1 MRRVIF
7 SLLMG
12 CTCLLVSMCLIYITR
27 GGNDLTWKTGYLFWP
42 GSLIAIVSEC
52 GFPSLSSPMHM
63 KSAIDECRSDIL
75 VLLFSF
81 LDSRTSSSVLAKA
94 KQKPEGK

>member
-12 CTCLLVSMCLIYITR
+12 CTWLLVSMCLIYITR
-27 GGNDLTWKTGYLFWP
+27 GGNDLTWQTGYLFWP
-42 GSLIAIVSEC
+42 GSLIAIVSGC

-75 VLLFSF
+75 VLLF
-81 LDSRTSSSVLAKA
+81 LDLRTSSSVLAKA